1 MINEIKGKGLFVFS
15 DPGGAKP
22 ILSFIF
28 NKKVKNYKVV
38 SDRKY
43 NFFSDFNINV
53 ETYDSN
59 KENEIINEYN
69 PDYIFTGTSY
79 TSKIELKFISL
90 AKKLNIRT
98 YSFIDHYTEYEKRFY
113 FNTNYI
119 FPNVIF
125 VTDKKAKKIAC
136 KAGLDVHSKIFI
148 SGNFFHEYL
157 KKWKSKVSKKIFL
170 SDLKININQKILL
183 FAPDP
188 LSNING
194 KKTLSFDESD
204 VWIDLSKAFNM
215 IDFESEILLII
226 KTHPNQNINYLKKIV
241 AEFPVKNYLFISTVD
256 TNELI
261 YHSDV
266 IIGVYSNFLVEA
278 DKFKKNI
285 LRHIPNPNN
294 EDPLS
299 HLKAVKISHNVDD
312 LANNIKLYL

>member
-28 NKKVKNYKVV
+28 NKKVKNYMVV

-53 ETYDSN
+53 ETYDLN

-90 AKKLNIRT
+90 AKKLNIST
-98 YSFIDHYTEYEKRFY
+98 YSFIDHYTEYKKRFY
-113 FNTNYI
+113 FNANYI

-125 VTDKKAKKIAC
+125 VTDKKAKNIAY
-136 KAGLDVHSKIFI
+136 KARLDGHSKIFI

-194 KKTLSFDESD
+194 KKTLFFDESD

-266 IIGVYSNFLVEA
+266 IIGIYSNFLVEA
-278 DKFKKNI
+278 EKLKKNI

-294 EDPLS
+294 EDSLD
-299 HLKAVKISHNVDD
+299 HLKSVKISHNVDD
-312 LANNIKLYL
+312 LASNIKLYL